1 MAKYLIQASYTAEG
15 VRALQ
20 KDKASGRGQAVR
32 KAVES
37 LEGKVEAV
45 YFALGEHDLV
55 SIVDLPD
62 IVSLAAL
69 SLTVSATGLVRIK
82 STALLS
88 VEDFD
93 RAIMKKID
101 YRAPGA

>member
-1 MAKYLIQASYTAEG
+1 MAKYLIEGSYTAEG

-20 KDKASGRGQAVR
+20 KEKASGRGQAVK

-37 LEGKVEAV
+37 LEGKVDAV
-45 YFALGEHDLV
+45 YFALGEYDV
-55 SIVDLPD
+55 VGIVDLPD
-62 IVSLAAL
+62 IVSIAAL
-69 SLTVSATGLVRIK
+69 SLAVSATGLVRIK

-93 RAIMKKID
+93 RAIQKKID